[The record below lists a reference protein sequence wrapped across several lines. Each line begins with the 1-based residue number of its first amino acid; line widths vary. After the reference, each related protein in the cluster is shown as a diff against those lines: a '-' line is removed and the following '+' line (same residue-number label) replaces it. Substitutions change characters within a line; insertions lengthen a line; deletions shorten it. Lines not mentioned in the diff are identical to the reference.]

1 MKKSSIER
9 KLDEERE
16 KAKKAQSSRYKA
28 SPSKKIKKVK
38 KNSKESKEHKIKDF
52 DLDEEDDIIK
62 NLNMAEDIDNDE
74 DEYDYDE
81 DDSVQLKTIEDDED
95 DDYEEEDNQSAE
107 EEDDEEDDEDDDDYE
122 GPGSSDETLVFNYDE
137 LNELLERS
145 DMRKEKGKRNKKKS
159 KVREEKTK
167 YTAGDKF
174 KIFLTHMIR
183 LGTLGIIVGMVLMYG
198 PYSKFREWWVSTA
211 MTTMTHKYLATW
223 FFDDLTIQDVLN
235 KNKVVESNE
244 STNTELIIGANA
256 DQANTYANEYERQIL
271 ERDPKNND
279 YKIIPIHGKG
289 YAGYLTAVYE
299 PQRIHAVATAHLGV
313 KGQYVVEMAE
323 ANDALIAINGG
334 GFDDP
339 NFNSTGGSPL
349 GITISRGKYITQKS
363 YSGSGG
369 IIGFDEKNNFICGRM
384 TVTQTKNAG
393 IRDAVTFGPF
403 LIVNGKASS
412 VVGNG
417 GWGDAPRTAIGQRAD
432 GIVLFLVL
440 DGRTA
445 TNLGADM
452 DDLIEVMQRYG
463 AINAANLDGGTSSVL
478 VVNNTIVNDPIDSS
492 GAHKTRPI
500 STAFIV
506 DKDESDDSDHS
517 LVKSKLE

>member
-1 MKKSSIER
+1 MRKSSIER
-9 KLDEERE
+9 KLDEERS
-16 KAKKAQSSRYKA
+16 KAKKPQTSRYKA
-28 SPSKKIKKVK
+28 STGKRTRKTKKG
-38 KNSKESKEHKIKDF
+38 STESNEHKIKDF
-52 DLDEEDDIIK
+52 YSDEEDEIMQ
-62 NLNMAEDIDNDE
+62 NLSIAEDIYEE
-74 DEYDYDE
+74 DEVNYEEDE
-81 DDSVQLKTIEDDED
+81 DDSVDLNEI
-95 DDYEEEDNQSAE
+95 
-107 EEDDEEDDEDDDDYE
+107 EDDEEDDYE
-122 GPGSSDETLVFNYDE
+122 EQENIIGETIVFNYDE
-137 LNELLERS
+137 LNDLLERNS
-145 DMRKEKGKRNKKKS
+145 MKTDNRGKKKGKNKKQ
-159 KVREEKTK
+159 EEKKK
-167 YTAGDKF
+167 YSASDKV
-174 KIFLTHMIR
+174 KIFFTHMIR

-198 PYSKFREWWVSTA
+198 PYSRFREWWVSTA

-235 KNKVVESNE
+235 KNKVVESTE
-244 STNTELIIGANA
+244 STNTDLITGATGAQTTN
-256 DQANTYANEYERQIL
+256 YANEYERQIL

-289 YAGYLTAVYE
+289 YSGYLTAVYE

-323 ANDALIAINGG
+323 ANNALIAINGG

-369 IIGFDEKNNFICGRM
+369 VIGFDENNNFICGRM

-452 DDLIEVMQRYG
+452 DDLIEVMERYG

-500 STAFIV
+500 STCFIV